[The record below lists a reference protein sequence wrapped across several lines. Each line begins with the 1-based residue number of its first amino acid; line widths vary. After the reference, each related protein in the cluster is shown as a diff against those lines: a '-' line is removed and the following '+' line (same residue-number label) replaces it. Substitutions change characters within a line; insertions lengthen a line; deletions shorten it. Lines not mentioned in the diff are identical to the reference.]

1 MVNEV
6 LGELKADMQKV
17 IEKLKGELTRVRT
30 GRANLAMLDSIRVD
44 YYGVPTPL
52 NQVASVQLADARL
65 IVIKPWEK
73 SMVPAVEK
81 SIKQQHDL
89 GLNPNSDG
97 EIIRVPVPPLTEE
110 RRKEQAKMIKKLAEE
125 YRVMLRNQRR
135 DANEMLKE
143 YEKDGEVTEDEARKG
158 LTRVQEVTDDFV
170 KKVDEITAKKE
181 AEIMEV

>member
-6 LGELKADMQKV
+6 LTELRADMQKT

-30 GRANLAMLDSIRVD
+30 GRANVAMLDSIRVD
-44 YYGVPTPL
+44 YYGVSTPL
-52 NQVASVQLADARL
+52 NQVAAVQLADARL

-81 SIKQQHDL
+81 AIKQVHDL

-110 RRKEQAKMIKKLAEE
+110 RRKEQVKSIKKLAEE
-125 YRVMLRNQRR
+125 YRVNLRNLRR
-135 DANEMLKE
+135 DANEMIKE
-143 YEKDGEVTEDEARKG
+143 AEKDGECTEDDSRKG
-158 LTRVQEVTDDFV
+158 LTKVQEATDEFV
-170 KKVDEITAKKE
+170 KKVDEIIGKKE